1 MSNPNPKKVRKS
13 ARRIKT
19 VKTKLRTVSP
29 GINAMDMNS
38 YLLKL
43 ELSSKAIKREYLS
56 EINEVN
62 RMPVRKLSKEDKDK
76 VRERVEKLTKYSK
89 QT

>member
-13 ARRIKT
+13 TRRIKT

-29 GINAMDMNS
+29 EINAMDMSS